1 MRRARRGDKL
11 CRHGCHFSSRIT
23 CKRRKDDGCV
33 CDTCEGKCQDPED
46 EDDPEGDRNGCPD
59 CCDELKE
66 CNGCPCCGYIHK
78 KSVLFPDDE
87 ACDNFAEDRDECRHC
102 LAVLDNHPELPAE
115 TTVVSS
121 GLMCEY
127 HYKMESYNKSER
139 LRMNVEC
146 DEDESGG
153 ASSSKRPRGLGG
165 AAGGSSAV
173 ASTLLDPSPP
183 AAGESSA
190 VAVTLLDPP
199 PPVED
204 PPVDRAS
211 EKSAG
216 PIVISSD
223 EEEEGGPAVPVKRA
237 RKKSPIVIST
247 DEEEGVGSQEKGTAS
262 DEEQVVAPARIRGVS
277 SFKLSIRRS

>member
-11 CRHGCHFSSRIT
+11 CRHGCHFSSRKS
-23 CKRRKDDGCV
+23 CKRREDDGCV
-33 CDTCEGKCQDPED
+33 CDTCEGKCQDPQD
-46 EDDPEGDRNGCPD
+46 EDNPEGDRIGCSE
-59 CCDELKE
+59 CCDEE
-66 CNGCPCCGYIHK
+66 GTCGGCGCCGGIHEGCV
-78 KSVLFPDDE
+78 SFPNLEIRGHFNKHAND
-87 ACDNFAEDRDECRHC
+87 CRLC
-102 LAVLDNHPELPAE
+102 MNVVGENPDLPVDA
-115 TTVVSS
+115 TPVNT
-121 GLMCEY
+121 GLRCEF
-127 HYKMESYNKSER
+127 HFEMKRYKKSER
-139 LRMNVEC
+139 LRMNVKC
-146 DEDESGG
+146 DEDEGGG

-165 AAGGSSAV
+165 AAEGSSAV
-173 ASTLLDPSPP
+173 AATLLDPSPP

-190 VAVTLLDPP
+190 VAATLLDPS

-204 PPVDRAS
+204 PPVDKAS